1 MRLGKY
7 LTGLTKSELEE
18 LKDKC
23 GFTDT
28 EEIIFKMVC
37 NEYGCIEISEKICI
51 STATVNRKIRNIKD
65 KIERCEEMRKVP
77 VWEKMN
83 LSVEEAAEYSNIGIN
98 KLYEMISNPACPFVL
113 YIGKKR
119 LIKRKQFE
127 KYIEDSIEI

>member
-7 LTGLTKSELEE
+7 LSGLTKPELEE
-18 LKDKC
+18 LKEKC

-28 EEIIFKMVC
+28 EEMIFKMLC
-37 NEYGCIEISEKICI
+37 NEYGYIEISEKICI

-65 KIERCEEMRKVP
+65 KIERCEDMSNVP

-83 LSVEEAAEYSNIGIN
+83 LTIAEAAAYSNIGVN
-98 KLYEMISNPACPFVL
+98 KLYEMISKPSCPFVL

-119 LIKRKQFE
+119 VIKRKQFE